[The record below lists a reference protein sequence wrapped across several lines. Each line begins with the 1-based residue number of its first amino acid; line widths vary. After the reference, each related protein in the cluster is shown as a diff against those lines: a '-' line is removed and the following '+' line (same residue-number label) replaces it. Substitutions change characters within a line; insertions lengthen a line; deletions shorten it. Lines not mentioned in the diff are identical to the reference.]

1 MSEEQSSETG
11 LAVGFL
17 HFNNRRSLEAMKR
30 TCMWSL
36 ILKSGKVFV
45 EPSSE
50 TGQIRSVFLLGDGM
64 VNHTNGREIQT
75 QNVGIDL
82 DETLRRNK
90 KVLIIDDDP
99 DTIELMKRILR
110 LSDFDVASARNG
122 VEAVSI
128 AEKIQP
134 DIILLDLMMP
144 ETDGRTT
151 LKNLRDFTQAPVI
164 VVSALIDKSNIVD
177 LLNLGSDDYITKP
190 FHRDELVARIQ
201 AVLRRSRL
209 LSVIDGVSIPES
221 GLTVNFS
228 KREVHFQGEFVQL
241 SPKEYELI
249 ELLVKQ
255 MPHVV
260 KYKEIGSEIW
270 GENNSY
276 VRNRIKYL
284 VHTIR
289 NKFDEIK
296 PGVDVIITADRV
308 GYRIQSD

>member
-1 MSEEQSSETG
+1 MAEN
-11 LAVGFL
+11 
-17 HFNNRRSLEAMKR
+17 FNR
-30 TCMWSL
+30 
-36 ILKSGKVFV
+36 
-45 EPSSE
+45 
-50 TGQIRSVFLLGDGM
+50 
-64 VNHTNGREIQT
+64 REIQT
-75 QNVGIDL
+75 QNLGIDL
-82 DETLRRNK
+82 DETLKRNK
-90 KVLIIDDDP
+90 KVLIVDDDP

-110 LSDFDVASARNG
+110 LADFDVASARTG
-122 VEAVSI
+122 ADAVSI

-144 ETDGRTT
+144 EVDGRLT
-151 LKNLRDFTQAPVI
+151 LKNLRETTHTPVI
-164 VVSALIDKSNIVD
+164 VVSALVDKANIVD
-177 LLNLGSDDYITKP
+177 LLNRGSDDYITKP

-209 LSVIDGVSIPES
+209 LSVIDGVSIPET
-221 GLTVNFS
+221 GLAVNFS
-228 KREVHFQGEFVQL
+228 KREVLFQGEFVQL

-260 KYKEIGSEIW
+260 KYKEIASEIW

-276 VRNRIKYL
+276 VKNRIKYL

-296 PGVDVIITADRV
+296 PGVNVIITADRV
-308 GYRIQSD
+308 GYRIQSE